1 MEYLTRIHQLL
12 VIANKQLG
20 YSIYISDYPQK
31 HGLNFNPSIGI
42 DNFYKDVCNVFFY
55 YSLLVTAT
63 LIDTDSRCISFYN
76 WKEFISQEDQK
87 LRINKIKNKFNK
99 FGLKE
104 FRDQIVGHIDK
115 NNPNNQCPIFR
126 IQSIVNEKF
135 IKNLEYIQKELINI
149 FDKYTQSIK
158 RPCSKICT
166 TVKGLEEIGKIM
178 NTIKP
183 QMVAGVTIP

>member
-1 MEYLTRIHQLL
+1 MEYLTRIYQLL

-31 HGLNFNPSIGI
+31 HGLNFNPSSGI
-42 DNFYKDVCNVFFY
+42 DNFYENVCSVFFY
-55 YSLLVTAT
+55 DSLLITAT
-63 LIDTDSRCISFYN
+63 LMDKDSRCISFYN
-76 WKEFISQEDQK
+76 WEEFISQEDQK
-87 LRINKIKNKFNK
+87 LRIEEIKNKFNK

-135 IKNLEYIQKELINI
+135 IKNLECIQKELINI
-149 FDKYTQSIK
+149 FDKYTQSTN
-158 RPCSKICT
+158 RSCSKACT
-166 TVKGLEEIGKIM
+166 TVKNVEAIDKIM
-178 NTIKP
+178 NTVKP